1 MTIGRMKEVA
11 SPSLAL
17 PAVPVVW
24 PFSATDLL
32 HVWERGQ
39 RESPV
44 EKALTM
50 LSFACPDMP
59 REALAALSIGQRDA
73 CLIELREKLF
83 GSQLSSLADCPGC
96 GERLEMDFRVSDIRA
111 PARPELAQPLSVK
124 RSGYELSF
132 RLPNSLDLMELP
144 GEASVTE
151 MRGRLFE
158 RCLLGVQP
166 PGRTQFDRQ
175 ASPELPAEIPAV
187 VIEAAIV
194 CMSEADAQADVQL
207 KLTCPCCERQWKAA
221 FDIVSYLWSE
231 LQERAAQ
238 LLREVHLLASAY
250 GWREAEIL
258 ALSPWRRQCY
268 LEMLTG

>member
-1 MTIGRMKEVA
+1 MTIGRMKEVT
-11 SPSLAL
+11 SSSLAS
-17 PAVPVVW
+17 PAVPAVR
-24 PFSATDLL
+24 PFSAAEMLC
-32 HVWERGQ
+32 VWERGQ
-39 RESPV
+39 RELPV

-50 LSFACPDMP
+50 LAFACPDTP
-59 REALAALSIGQRDA
+59 REVLAALSIGQRDA

-96 GERLEMDFRVSDIRA
+96 GERLEMDFRVSEIRA
-111 PARPELAQPLSVK
+111 PAKPELAQPLSVK

-151 MRGRLFE
+151 MRSRLFE
-158 RCLLGVQP
+158 RCLLGVQR
-166 PGRTQFDRQ
+166 PGHRQFAGQ
-175 ASPELPAEIPAV
+175 TAPELPAEVPAE
-187 VIEAAIV
+187 VIDAAIA

-231 LQERAAQ
+231 LQERATQ
-238 LLREVHLLASAY
+238 LLREAHLLASAY
-250 GWREAEIL
+250 GWRESEIL